1 MPYLSITVHLWVPWG
16 SLPQLPSSAF
26 PCSVAHH
33 REVEPCRQ
41 CFAGS
46 MPPGFL
52 LHDTNGRLADGSEE
66 ESSVFLTVLLV
77 YLPHDSKS
85 CPFHGCSLHWDHQ
98 HRSSPLTLQL
108 QGGSSCLLLLVSE
121 FPHHPSRSPMLQ
133 ISSIQFPL

>member
-1 MPYLSITVHLWVPWG
+1 MLHLFITVHLCVPRG
-16 SLPQLPSSAF
+16 SLPHLPSSAF

-41 CFAGS
+41 CFPGS
-46 MPPGFL
+46 MAPGFL
-52 LHDTNGRLADGSEE
+52 LHDTNGRLADGSKG

-77 YLPHDSKS
+77 YLPHASKS
-85 CPFHGCSLHWDHQ
+85 CPFHGCSLHWDPQ
-98 HRSSPLTLQL
+98 YRSSPLTLQL
-108 QGGSSCLLLLVSE
+108 QGGGSFLLLLVSE